1 MTSRRNCAE
10 RTKHVLWPD
19 NKFGCRSIGKAITW
33 RVLATATTIIIALI
47 VSGSAESALTI
58 GSFDFAVKLVV
69 YYMHELGWYHCSKR
83 NPSAAPVAPQ
93 VADTATAAPPRFG
106 TLAPVISF

>member
-1 MTSRRNCAE
+1 MTSCRNCAK

-19 NKFGCRSIGKAITW
+19 NKFACRSIGKAITW
-33 RVLATATTIIIALI
+33 RFVATATTIIIALL

-58 GSFDFAVKLVV
+58 GYFDFAVKLVV
-69 YYMHELGWYHCSKR
+69 YYMHELGWHHCSKR
-83 NPSAAPVAPQ
+83 NPSAGPVAPRI
-93 VADTATAAPPRFG
+93 AGTAKAAQPHSG